1 VLPDD
6 VRGRIGDMVDAISKI
21 RAYATGHDST
31 SFASEGMTRDAV
43 VWNLA
48 VLGEAARAIPD
59 DVVEANPQIP
69 WRKMR
74 SLRNLLIHAYFGISD
89 AIVWA
94 TVIDDVL
101 PLEAD
106 LRSLLTASSEGDE

>member
-6 VRGRIGDMVDAISKI
+6 VRGRIGDMVEAISKI
-21 RAYATGHDST
+21 RAYVTGHDST
-31 SFASEGMTRDAV
+31 SFASDGKARDAV

-74 SLRNLLIHAYFGISD
+74 ALRNLLIHEYFGISD
-89 AIVWA
+89 AIVWS
-94 TVIDDVL
+94 TVADDVL

-106 LRSLLTASSEGDE
+106 LQTVLTSSSEGD